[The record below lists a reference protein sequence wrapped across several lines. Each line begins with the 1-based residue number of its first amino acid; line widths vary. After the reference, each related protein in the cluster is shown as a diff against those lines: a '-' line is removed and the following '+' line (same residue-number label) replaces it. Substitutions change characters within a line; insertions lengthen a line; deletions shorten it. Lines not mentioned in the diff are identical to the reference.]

1 MSDTERLN
9 LIEHYKWK
17 IIFIDDGCHI
27 VLARA
32 GTYDFAKTF
41 REAIDL
47 ALIKQM
53 DWSLGR

>member
-17 IIFIDDGCHI
+17 IGYTHAFYVKGDNGIF
-27 VLARA
+27 VVMASTL
-32 GTYDFAKTF
+32 
-41 REAIDL
+41 REAIDD
-47 ALIKQM
+47 ALEAQI